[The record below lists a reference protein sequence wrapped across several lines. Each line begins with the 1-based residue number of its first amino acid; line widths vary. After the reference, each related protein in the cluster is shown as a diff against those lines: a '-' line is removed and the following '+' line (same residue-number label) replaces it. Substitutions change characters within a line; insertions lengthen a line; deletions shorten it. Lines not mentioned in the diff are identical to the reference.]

1 MSVKPR
7 QAHLVRVDA
16 DDHRHEGSSGLDG
29 ERTRQRPRDATNKPS
44 RPLAVSSRHLGD
56 GRARCPI
63 PSAGADGVRET
74 KGVADP
80 GCCLHNESV
89 PNILVRDLPDDVHR
103 VLQDRAEHRGQSLQ
117 QYLSSELTRL
127 AARPTV
133 DELFE
138 RVSKRRGGKV
148 GLAQAVA
155 DLEAERSAS

>member
-1 MSVKPR
+1 M
-7 QAHLVRVDA
+7 AYA
-16 DDHRHEGSSGLDG
+16 NE
-29 ERTRQRPRDATNKPS
+29 
-44 RPLAVSSRHLGD
+44 
-56 GRARCPI
+56 
-63 PSAGADGVRET
+63 
-74 KGVADP
+74 GVADP
-80 GCCLHNESV
+80 GYCLHNESV

-103 VLQDRAEHRGQSLQ
+103 VLQDRAKHRGQSLQ